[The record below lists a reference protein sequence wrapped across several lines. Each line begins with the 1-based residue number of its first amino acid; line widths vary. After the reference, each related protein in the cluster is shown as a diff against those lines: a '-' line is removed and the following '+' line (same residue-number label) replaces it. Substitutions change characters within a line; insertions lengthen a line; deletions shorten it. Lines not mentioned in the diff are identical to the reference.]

1 MEDRVCSSRPRHPP
15 GLAPI
20 QYAGRSLGR
29 VRTEDGRRRGEGR
42 KREPR
47 AKRGSLSSL
56 PRRPSVSFPPHSEE
70 REGRDARSLFLLPL
84 LLLDTGLEAAAVVSE
99 GRGTGACMATFTTLN
114 LRARE
119 GGREGLEYA
128 AAEKETTNSPLFSP
142 PPSRTYETFVCNA
155 GSFFHSP
162 LSRTGIR
169 NLFQLPPSHF
179 LLKTGEERTPP
190 LAPPS
195 VLHDHLLQLLKPQ
208 SSTMVPQKEKKY
220 PAFYTTPP
228 Q

>member
-1 MEDRVCSSRPRHPP
+1 MYGP
-15 GLAPI
+15 
-20 QYAGRSLGR
+20 
-29 VRTEDGRRRGEGR
+29 RGEGR

-47 AKRGSLSSL
+47 AKRGSLSS
-56 PRRPSVSFPPHSEE
+56 PPTSFRLLSSSQ
-70 REGRDARSLFLLPL
+70 RGKRGEGRAIPFSYSHSFSSTRGWRRQPRSR
-84 LLLDTGLEAAAVVSE
+84 SE
-99 GRGTGACMATFTTLN
+99 GTGACMATFTTLN
-114 LRARE
+114 LIEQGKGERGLRVRS
-119 GGREGLEYA
+119 GGKRDHDEL
-128 AAEKETTNSPLFSP
+128 SPF

-162 LSRTGIR
+162 LSGTGIR
-169 NLFQLPPSHF
+169 NLFQLPPPHF

-195 VLHDHLLQLLKPQ
+195 VLHDHPLQLLKPQ
-208 SSTMVPQKEKKY
+208 NSTMVPQKEKKY

>member
-119 GGREGLEYA
+119 GGGRGLRVRSGGKRDHEL
-128 AAEKETTNSPLFSP
+128 SPF
-142 PPSRTYETFVCNA
+142 
-155 GSFFHSP
+155 
-162 LSRTGIR
+162 
-169 NLFQLPPSHF
+169 
-179 LLKTGEERTPP
+179 PP
-190 LAPPS
+190 LLYLRDLCVQRRILLSFPS
-195 VLHDHLLQLLKPQ
+195 
-208 SSTMVPQKEKKY
+208 
-220 PAFYTTPP
+220 F
-228 Q
+228 